1 MKEANFSP
9 IFAFMYIG
17 LCDIARE
24 NGYALAVHGTLNC
37 DFDLVAIP
45 WTDEAIEPFA
55 LVKQIEARIGICEPD
70 IFLGLHSQYPELK
83 PYGRLAWLIK
93 LGNGAALDISVMPK
107 IKCSE

>member
-17 LCDIARE
+17 LCNVARE

-45 WTDEAIEPFA
+45 WTNEAIEPFA

-70 IFLGLHSQYPELK
+70 IFLGLHTQEPEIK
-83 PYGRLAWLIK
+83 PHGRLAWLIK

-107 IKCSE
+107 IKYG